1 MKKRWKFSI
10 IFENIHRFFF
20 IILDQFFGMVQIG
33 IPYKAKN
40 PIILANTLKIAK
52 KADDENRT
60 RDASLGS

>member
-1 MKKRWKFSI
+1 
-10 IFENIHRFFF
+10 
-20 IILDQFFGMVQIG
+20 MVQIG

-40 PIILANTLKIAK
+40 PIILANTLKITK

>member
-1 MKKRWKFSI
+1 
-10 IFENIHRFFF
+10 
-20 IILDQFFGMVQIG
+20 MVQIG
-33 IPYKAKN
+33 ILYKAKN